1 LIHTDVNPI
10 AKWMKGNPHGPII
23 RKLHG
28 TARVTK
34 MNKEDTNRQ
43 RYESTGTKL
52 NEAGAEVQLKWNYFD
67 WGDVGWILYR
77 KHSIYG
83 GISSYSRANEHI
95 SEYLSATRKLVNY
108 IYSFIKC
115 GDEGGFHDKSV
126 RKTDI
131 QFLFVRYKANTFTGD
146 EIVPAEL
153 AVWNSITRKVH
164 DHFTYIV
171 DKTNVENNNNNDDDG
186 SIESGDESEDE
197 FDRLDE
203 G

>member
-1 LIHTDVNPI
+1 MIHTDVNPI

-67 WGDVGWILYR
+67 WGNVGWILYR

-95 SEYLSATRKLVNY
+95 SEYLSATRKLVKC

-115 GDEGGFHDKSV
+115 RDEGGFHDKSV

-131 QFLFVRYKANTFTGD
+131 QFL
-146 EIVPAEL
+146 L
-153 AVWNSITRKVH
+153 SSIKRTH
-164 DHFTYIV
+164 SP
-171 DKTNVENNNNNDDDG
+171 EM
-186 SIESGDESEDE
+186 
-197 FDRLDE
+197 RLYQLSWQCAILLR
-203 G
+203 GRCMIISLTLLIKPM